1 MKEELV
7 WSCIKDYC
15 LLFLLLWLLVYLI
28 VKLYAGRFRVKSFYG
43 FLVISAVVYIVL
55 FLFVTL
61 LGRGFME
68 YRSYELSFLW
78 EYRLAF
84 GMKDGIPR
92 IQSREWVG
100 QIRDNILLFVP
111 MGVLYGEL
119 AVGLIR
125 HSVKRG
131 LLFRKSWRNALFTG
145 FLISAGV
152 ETAQLVFRLGMFE
165 FDDMLNNTIGML
177 AGYGYFVFCNIL
189 YKKWR

>member
-7 WSCIKDYC
+7 WDCIKDYY
-15 LLFLLLWLLVYLI
+15 LLFLLLWLLVYF
-28 VKLYAGRFRVKSFYG
+28 VMKLYTGRYRNKSFYG
-43 FLVISAVVYIVL
+43 FLAISAVVYIVL

-84 GMKDGIPR
+84 SMKDGIPR
-92 IQSREWVG
+92 IESSEWVR

-119 AVGLIR
+119 AVSSIR
-125 HSVKRG
+125 R
-131 LLFRKSWRNALFTG
+131 LFRPSWRSALLTG

-152 ETAQLVFRLGMFE
+152 ETAQLVFCLGMFE
-165 FDDMLNNTIGML
+165 FDDMFNNTIGML
-177 AGYGYFVFCNIL
+177 AGYGYFVFCNML

>member
-7 WSCIKDYC
+7 WGCIKNYY
-15 LLFLLLWLLVYLI
+15 LLFLILWLLVYFI
-28 VKLYAGRFRVKSFYG
+28 VKFYTGGFCIKSFYG

-84 GMKDGIPR
+84 GMKNGIPS
-92 IQSREWVG
+92 IQSSEWVG

-119 AVGLIR
+119 AVSSICR
-125 HSVKRG
+125 M
-131 LLFRKSWRNALFTG
+131 FRPSWRSALLTG
-145 FLISAGV
+145 LLISAGV
-152 ETAQLVFRLGMFE
+152 ETTQLVFCLGMFE
-165 FDDMLNNTIGML
+165 FDDMFNNTIGML
-177 AGYGYFVFCNIL
+177 AGYGYFVFCKML
-189 YKKWR
+189 YKKGK